1 VPYLLDL
8 ESVDSTNKVF
18 SPGTIPPPFSLVL
31 THHQTAGRGRR
42 DRAWV
47 SKPGESVALSVLVPQ
62 NALGPDATSWIPL
75 IAGLSVVSALHEL
88 GIAEAGL
95 KWPNDV
101 LVSRRKIAGILC
113 EVLPTHD
120 VVVGVGINIG
130 FESEPPTPHATA
142 LNQHCDVAAA
152 TPDVFVSS
160 FVTFLKS
167 FLSDDPTMTQQ
178 LVGDAMLTLG
188 SGVEVVESGGLRWRG
203 VATGLDPTGALLVR
217 DQTGKTRVIS
227 AADVEHLN
235 Q

>member
-1 VPYLLDL
+1 MPYLLDL
-8 ESVDSTNKVF
+8 ESVESTNKVF
-18 SPGTIPPPFSLVL
+18 SPGRIPPPFSLVL
-31 THHQTAGRGRR
+31 THQQTAGRGRR

-47 SKPGESVALSVLVPQ
+47 TKPGESVAFSVLVPRS
-62 NALGPDATSWIPL
+62 ALGPDALSWVPL

-88 GIAEAGL
+88 GIAEAAL

-142 LNQHCDVAAA
+142 LDQHCDLVAG

-167 FLSDDPTMTQQ
+167 FLSHDSRLTEQ
-178 LVGDAMLTLG
+178 LVGDTMLTLG
-188 SGVEVVESGGLRWRG
+188 RQVEVVEAGGLRWRG
-203 VATGLDPTGALLVR
+203 IATGLDSTGALLVR
-217 DQTGKTRVIS
+217 DHTGTTRAIA